1 MTTETKTSPV
11 GREAV
16 QERGG
21 FKARVVRSTVVNV
34 TVSVLLKAAVLAQ
47 SIILARTFAPGDLGL
62 LASALM
68 TVSLV
73 TLFGQ
78 LGSDQAII
86 RHRADA
92 DERPLLDTAFTLNL
106 MVGVALFAVVFA
118 GAPAIATLA
127 GRPESADHLRLLG
140 ALVLGPAFTMPAALW
155 TRHFRFGV
163 AKIPQF
169 ADIAV
174 FLGTTLGLERAG
186 FGVASLFWGK
196 LAGFAVNS
204 ATLWALAPYRPR
216 LAVDRALARDFLAF
230 GWPLLANSVCNY
242 FVWQGD
248 QWLVLYFWGAE
259 SLAFYA
265 LAFTLPFYLKELV
278 DLASAALFPLFARVQ
293 GSRRALAEAF
303 TESNR
308 FLAILIVPG
317 GVFLF
322 VFAEPTIRLVYSE
335 AWLPA
340 VPLLKLIALA
350 TMLSVVLGYN
360 WGSLATAAGRTRLL
374 LYVNLSIIA
383 LLATVGRLMVERLGP
398 VGGAAFALIQL
409 AITTAAFRLPI
420 IRREAGSLAFLGA
433 IVRPLLAGAVTGT
446 VAYVVLLPA
455 MTSVARLVAAI
466 AAFSVLYAAVLAVID
481 RRFVGDVRY
490 ALGAV
495 LGR

>member
-1 MTTETKTSPV
+1 MTTETKTGPV

-186 FGVASLFWGK
+186 FGVASHGPCSDLDGAHEVE
-196 LAGFAVNS
+196 AGGDRLVQPARLGEDV
-204 ATLWALAPYRPR
+204 LEALHVSRDGRVDGAPEEPR
-216 LAVDRALARDFLAF
+216 
-230 GWPLLANSVCNY
+230 
-242 FVWQGD
+242 
-248 QWLVLYFWGAE
+248 
-259 SLAFYA
+259 
-265 LAFTLPFYLKELV
+265 V
-278 DLASAALFPLFARVQ
+278 DLDGGQGVAHLVRQSRRHLAERGQAVLEAGLLLEALDGGEVLEEHRHADDLAARVDDE
-293 GSRRALAEAF
+293 G
-303 TESNR
+303 
-308 FLAILIVPG
+308 
-317 GVFLF
+317 
-322 VFAEPTIRLVYSE
+322 
-335 AWLPA
+335 
-340 VPLLKLIALA
+340 
-350 TMLSVVLGYN
+350 
-360 WGSLATAAGRTRLL
+360 
-374 LYVNLSIIA
+374 
-383 LLATVGRLMVERLGP
+383 ERVADRGP
-398 VGGAAFALIQL
+398 AFAPMPQL
-409 AITTAAFRLPI
+409 
-420 IRREAGSLAFLGA
+420 E
-433 IVRPLLAGAVTGT
+433 
-446 VAYVVLLPA
+446 
-455 MTSVARLVAAI
+455 
-466 AAFSVLYAAVLAVID
+466 
-481 RRFVGDVRY
+481 
-490 ALGAV
+490 LGAV
-495 LGR
+495 REGARLERVEEDAGHVRTGVEGLAARQADVGLR